1 LLNTYGTLCTYMFRL
16 NWLQNEWMC
25 VCVWPNE
32 MLICYHLGFIGETS
46 RVGPILSGARITGAP
61 CKGLPLTFFIIQV
74 ILVNVR
80 IRDVHIYEIY
90 LRGGKTISYEIYVR
104 GRKIISYEIYP
115 RGENMISSEIH
126 LQSGRK
132 MI

>member
-1 LLNTYGTLCTYMFRL
+1 
-16 NWLQNEWMC
+16 MC

-46 RVGPILSGARITGAP
+46 RVGPILSGAHIIGAP

-74 ILVNVR
+74 ILINVR

-90 LRGGKTISYEIYVR
+90 DRGRKTISYKIYVQ
-104 GRKIISYEIYP
+104 GRKIISYEIYL
-115 RGENMISSEIH
+115 RDENLISSEIH
-126 LQSGRK
+126 LQSEE

>member
-1 LLNTYGTLCTYMFRL
+1 
-16 NWLQNEWMC
+16 
-25 VCVWPNE
+25 
-32 MLICYHLGFIGETS
+32 MLICYHLGFIGEMS
-46 RVGPILSGARITGAP
+46 RVEPILSGARITGAP
-61 CKGLPLTFFIIQV
+61 CKGLLLIFFIIQV

-90 LRGGKTISYEIYVR
+90 VRGGKTISYEIYIR
-104 GRKIISYEIYP
+104 GRKIISYEIYL